1 MPAMNRPATDLQT
14 CLEQECALVR
24 DFIKVLHDEAAA
36 LEHPGNDAALLAST
50 QAKNQC
56 AENLAQASGVRD
68 ALLAGHGLPAGK
80 PGLDAARRKEPAL
93 APLCDALLDKAAEAR
108 RLNLANG
115 AAIETYLAHTRRAMQ
130 TLRSLAGTGNLY
142 DARGRATA

>member
-1 MPAMNRPATDLQT
+1 MNHPAADLPA

-24 DFIKVLHDEAAA
+24 HFIEVLRNEALA
-36 LEHPGNDAALLAST
+36 LEHPRNDTALQAST

-56 AENLAQASGVRD
+56 AEDLAHASSVRD
-68 ALLAGHGLPAGK
+68 ALLSGQGLPAGK
-80 PGLDAARRKEPAL
+80 PGLEAASRKDPAL
-93 APLCDALLDKAAEAR
+93 ALRCEELLELAAEAR

-115 AAIETYLAHTRRAMQ
+115 AVIETYLAHTQRAIQ
-130 TLRSLAGTGNLY
+130 TLRSLAGSGNLY